1 MLSFLQ
7 VYYFM
12 FLWYNNIVDK
22 EGVMFENEIILENL
36 SKTMEIENQV
46 LDIKDKEMLNNILEG
61 KNTLEDTLNSIKKEY
76 MVQAIRE
83 HVLKYWTSFFK
94 N

>member
-1 MLSFLQ
+1 MQYFFMNYVKFFLW

-76 MVQAIRE
+76 MV
-83 HVLKYWTSFFK
+83 
-94 N
+94 

>member
-1 MLSFLQ
+1 
-7 VYYFM
+7 
-12 FLWYNNIVDK
+12 
-22 EGVMFENEIILENL
+22 MFENEIILENL

-76 MVQAIRE
+76 MVQAI
-83 HVLKYWTSFFK
+83 S

>member
-1 MLSFLQ
+1 
-7 VYYFM
+7 
-12 FLWYNNIVDK
+12 
-22 EGVMFENEIILENL
+22 MFENEMILENL

-76 MVQAIRE
+76 MV
-83 HVLKYWTSFFK
+83 
-94 N
+94 

>member
-1 MLSFLQ
+1 MLSFLW
-7 VYYFM
+7 VYYFLL
-12 FLWYNNIVDK
+12 LWYNNIVDE
-22 EGVMFENEIILENL
+22 EGVMFENETILENL

-76 MVQAIRE
+76 MV
-83 HVLKYWTSFFK
+83 
-94 N
+94 

>member
-1 MLSFLQ
+1 MDFKVMQ
-7 VYYFM
+7 YFFANYVYYFL

-22 EGVMFENEIILENL
+22 EGVMFENEIILKNL

-76 MVQAIRE
+76 MV
-83 HVLKYWTSFFK
+83 
-94 N
+94 

>member
-1 MLSFLQ
+1 MLSFLW
-7 VYYFM
+7 VYYFL
-12 FLWYNNIVDK
+12 FLWYNNIVDE

-76 MVQAIRE
+76 MV
-83 HVLKYWTSFFK
+83 
-94 N
+94 

>member
-1 MLSFLQ
+1 MLSFLW
-7 VYYFM
+7 VYYFLL
-12 FLWYNNIVDK
+12 LWYNNIVDE

-76 MVQAIRE
+76 MV
-83 HVLKYWTSFFK
+83 
-94 N
+94 

>member
-1 MLSFLQ
+1 
-7 VYYFM
+7 
-12 FLWYNNIVDK
+12 
-22 EGVMFENEIILENL
+22 MFENEMILENL

-76 MVQAIRE
+76 MVQAISNKIYQLSIFY
-83 HVLKYWTSFFK
+83 VLHLYFMYC
-94 N
+94 